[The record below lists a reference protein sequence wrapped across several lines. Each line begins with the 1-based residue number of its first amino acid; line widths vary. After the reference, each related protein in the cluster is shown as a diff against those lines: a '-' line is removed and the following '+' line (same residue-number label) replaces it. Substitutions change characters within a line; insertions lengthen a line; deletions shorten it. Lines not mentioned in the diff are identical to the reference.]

1 MFIITKKNIVL
12 TVACLILVG
21 SVNAQMQGSEKLS
34 VAHGVKM
41 QARKTTG
48 TATSVAHEPF
58 DFGAR
63 ITDADL
69 KQFTS
74 PLPDGRGMPVGSGT
88 VMRGKQ
94 IYTEHCLACHGAN
107 LEGGLGDRL
116 IGGRGT
122 LASKDGVIPIKTV
135 ESYWPYSTTLFDYI
149 KRAMPFTS
157 PNSLSDDDVY
167 AVSAYILSKA
177 EIIPPDATMD
187 QDSLPKVLMPN
198 RNGFI
203 RSNR

>member
-1 MFIITKKNIVL
+1 MSITTKKI
-12 TVACLILVG
+12 LILAACSFTFAG
-21 SVNAQMQGSEKLS
+21 SVSAQVQGAGQPSKAQDANTPATKTARAHTA
-34 VAHGVKM
+34 VAPHPYGL
-41 QARKTTG
+41 
-48 TATSVAHEPF
+48 
-58 DFGAR
+58 GAD

-88 VMRGKQ
+88 VMQGEK
-94 IYTEHCLACHGAN
+94 IYTQQCLACHGAN

-122 LASKDGVIPIKTV
+122 LAKKEGVTPIKTV

-157 PNSLSDDDVY
+157 PNSMSDDDVY

-177 EIIPPDATMD
+177 NIIPPDATMD
-187 QDSLPKVLMPN
+187 QDTLPKVVMPN

>member
-1 MFIITKKNIVL
+1 
-12 TVACLILVG
+12 
-21 SVNAQMQGSEKLS
+21 
-34 VAHGVKM
+34 M

-48 TATSVAHEPF
+48 TATSVAHDPF
-58 DFGAR
+58 DFGTN

-88 VMRGKQ
+88 VMQGKI
-94 IYTEHCLACHGAN
+94 IYTQHCLACHGAN
-107 LEGGLGDRL
+107 LEGGFGDRL

-122 LASKDGVIPIKTV
+122 LVRKEGVTPVKTV

-167 AVSAYILSKA
+167 AVSAYILSQAK
-177 EIIPPDATMD
+177 IIPPDATMD
-187 QDSLPKVLMPN
+187 QDSMPKVSMPN